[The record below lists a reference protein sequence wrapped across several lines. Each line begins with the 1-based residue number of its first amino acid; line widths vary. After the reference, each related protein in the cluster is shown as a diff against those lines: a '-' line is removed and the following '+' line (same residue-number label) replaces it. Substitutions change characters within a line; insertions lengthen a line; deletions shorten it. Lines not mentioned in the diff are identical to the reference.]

1 MLLKNVGDDCVID
14 FSEISDNFFGEATR
28 FTKEPTSRDRRNV
41 ERVVGE
47 MFDDY
52 MTKSMTW
59 TKAFHDFNES
69 YFINRLPKCCRDHPN
84 IRTVIIDVYD
94 EISEMLADVMVLP
107 TWYDVSMRVSG
118 TAIHLSVGEDH
129 RITQWTK
136 EHAHE
141 YSTNYNGKGW

>member
-28 FTKEPTSRDRRNV
+28 FTKEPKASDRRGV

-59 TKAFHDFNES
+59 TKAFHDFNEG

-84 IRTVIIDVYD
+84 IRTIIIDVYD
-94 EISEMLADVMVLP
+94 EISEKLADVMALP
-107 TWYDVSMRVSG
+107 TWFDVSMRVSG
-118 TAIHLSVGEDH
+118 TAIRLEVGEDH

-136 EHAHE
+136 EHGHE

>member
-14 FSEISDNFFGEATR
+14 FSEISDNFFGEASR
-28 FTKEPTSRDRRNV
+28 FTKEPKASDRRHL

-84 IRTVIIDVYD
+84 IRTIIIDVYD

-107 TWYDVSMRVSG
+107 TWYDVSMIVSG
-118 TAIHLSVGEDH
+118 TAIRLEVGEDQ
-129 RITQWTK
+129 RIVQWTK

>member
-84 IRTVIIDVYD
+84 IRTIIIDVYD

-118 TAIHLSVGEDH
+118 TAIHLAVGEDH

-141 YSTNYNGKGW
+141 YSTNCKGKGW